1 MCTAIVQQ
9 YNACNIHTILLL
21 THRAGAV
28 GIAVERRGALRPAC
42 GGEPKAGCKDCAQDQ
57 GSGRRVH
64 IWTSAMQIENGEGSV
79 REDERGVAVQWTYYV
94 PELSLWME

>member
-28 GIAVERRGALRPAC
+28 GIAVERRGALRPAG
-42 GGEPKAGCKDCAQDQ
+42 GGEPKACCEDDCAQDQ

-64 IWTSAMQIENGEGSV
+64 IWTSAMQ
-79 REDERGVAVQWTYYV
+79 RMARGVFVRTSEVWLCNGRTYTF
-94 PELSLWME
+94 